1 MFCFKNQQ
9 RTNESPLD
17 GINIKTAPVIAEI
30 EGIKHYGVS
39 EDIILH
45 ILRTHV
51 EPSYVKDVKDSL
63 NLRKYFRR
71 FGLAFEILS
80 KIFVG
85 FTSILSFSSGIYD
98 DRILSFVAGTT
109 SVISLVF
116 LQFSSHSYKESKK
129 STEDLNRILQKLN
142 IEGVIDISK
151 NPEETN
157 NNSTNNNNNNNNST
171 NNNSQSP
178 FVPVRRLSRQF
189 SPQELQID
197 SNPLS

>member
-1 MFCFKNQQ
+1 MSCLSKPKPIND
-9 RTNESPLD
+9 SPL
-17 GINIKTAPVIAEI
+17 GIDIKTAPVIAEI

-151 NPEETN
+151 NPEESNNTN
-157 NNSTNNNNNNNNST
+157 NNTNNNNNNNQT
-171 NNNSQSP
+171 P
-178 FVPVRRLSRQF
+178 IVPVRRLSRQF

-197 SNPLS
+197 TNPLS